1 MYFVTLKEDNE
12 ELGLIAGIEYACT
25 SDNAGI
31 FMLKNLGTKARWV
44 DEHTAGDPTS
54 KDILVMRA
62 GGYGDQLFLTPSL
75 RELKRREPDCRIT
88 QASLQSPAY
97 NDALQGLPYIDSLIA
112 YPFPASIIEG
122 KRLIWLEN
130 SIEHNEDGHITH
142 AVDQIARCV
151 FGDVMALADQDRRM
165 DYKMHPEEFAA
176 ANTCFPRIDRARIGI
191 QAKAS
196 TPTRSYPPELLSA
209 VMSELA
215 LKGYEVFMF
224 GKPGELE
231 VDMPEITDL
240 TSFEPAPTFRGSCAV
255 LSTCDVVLAPDSS
268 LLHVA
273 GALNIPTLGLYGSFP
288 WKLRTAYAPSVQ
300 VLNGHGPCAPCS
312 WSGGVAGLFPPHG
325 PCNQTG
331 RCEVLAS
338 ITPERIVARIVQMLP
353 ENLRASKPP
362 LKGYSKDNP
371 PGLRPAT
378 EDELK
383 EVETPP
389 EQVTFP
395 ACSPEWGKIEG
406 IVMGDEYYPMKEVET
421 QEATESHDTN

>member
-1 MYFVTLKEDNE
+1 MHFVTLEQNNDE
-12 ELGLIAGIEYACT
+12 MGLLAGIRYAVT
-25 SDNAGI
+25 DDNAAL
-31 FMLKNLGTKARWV
+31 FLLKNMGTKLEWA
-44 DEHTAGDPTS
+44 DPATLGDPNS
-54 KDILVMRA
+54 KDILIMRA
-62 GGYGDQLFLTPSL
+62 GGWGDMLFLTPSL
-75 RELKRREPDCRIT
+75 RELKRRQPDCRIT
-88 QASLQSPAY
+88 QASLHNPPY
-97 NDALQGLPYIDSLIA
+97 NDALQGLSYVDELIA
-112 YPFPASIIEG
+112 YPFPASIVEG

-130 SIEHNEDGHITH
+130 SIEHNEEGHVTH
-142 AVDQIARCV
+142 AVDQIARCI

-196 TPTRSYPPELLSA
+196 TPTRSYPPELLSV

-224 GKPGELE
+224 GRPGELE

-240 TSFEPAPTFRGSCAV
+240 TSFEPAPTFRGSCAI

-312 WSGGVAGLFPPHG
+312 WSGGVAGTFPPHG
-325 PCNQTG
+325 PCNETG

-338 ITPERIVARIVQMLP
+338 ITPDRIVARIVQMLP
-353 ENLRASKPP
+353 ENLRASKSP

-378 EDELK
+378 DEEL
-383 EVETPP
+383 
-389 EQVTFP
+389 
-395 ACSPEWGKIEG
+395 
-406 IVMGDEYYPMKEVET
+406 KEVET
-421 QEATESHDTN
+421 QEATESHDAN